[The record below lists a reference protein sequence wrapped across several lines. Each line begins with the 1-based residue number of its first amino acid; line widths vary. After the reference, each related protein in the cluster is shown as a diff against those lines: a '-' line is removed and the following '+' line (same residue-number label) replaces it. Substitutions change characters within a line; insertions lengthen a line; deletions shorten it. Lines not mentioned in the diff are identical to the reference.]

1 MIMYPLY
8 RNVCFVSIIKR
19 NFIDNLIFD
28 VTLINFWQHLQF
40 VYVIILVNMV
50 QNDEKCIHNEI
61 LKCALFLLKMKYY
74 ELVCN
79 TLAET

>member
-1 MIMYPLY
+1 
-8 RNVCFVSIIKR
+8 
-19 NFIDNLIFD
+19 
-28 VTLINFWQHLQF
+28 
-40 VYVIILVNMV
+40 MV